1 MHNRQSL
8 LQPEDMVSIVSDLIA
23 DVNSEKI
30 DELLDDDSDIQS
42 LFSLT
47 LQERDTKEQ
56 EVEEEEER
64 EQKDL
69 LVIEPLSLED
79 KNTES
84 LFTPARGNAA
94 DPALKKKPK
103 TLKRIYRKADYFID
117 KHFFPELLELDYG
130 VKIEKKAKKLR
141 SKPTEIMKQLYHKI
155 DYKIDE
161 KFFPGLLEVDYGE
174 SRDHAEDTE
183 EIYENVPR
191 PTDSTP
197 TVIVTD
203 CTDQG
208 NKSDREG
215 ENSSES
221 DNSSTSAADLYDTS
235 PVKETQRQRM
245 KRIISQRQ
253 SSGKP
258 DLSNTVL
265 RLLLG
270 LVKYIETS
278 IQLSRVKNT
287 DYVQ

>member
-1 MHNRQSL
+1 M
-8 LQPEDMVSIVSDLIA
+8 SDLIA

-30 DELLDDDSDIQS
+30 DELLDDESDLQS

-56 EVEEEEER
+56 EEEKEEER

-84 LFTPARGNAA
+84 LFTPARENAA

-130 VKIEKKAKKLR
+130 VKIEKKAKKPR
-141 SKPTEIMKQLYHKI
+141 SKPSEIMKQLYRKI

-161 KFFPGLLEVDYGE
+161 KFFPGLLKVDYGE

-183 EIYENVPR
+183 EIYENIAR

-203 CTDQG
+203 CTDHG
-208 NKSDREG
+208 NESDREG

-221 DNSSTSAADLYDTS
+221 DNSEADLYDTS

-245 KRIISQRQ
+245 KRIISRRQ

-287 DYVQ
+287 DYDQ

>member
-1 MHNRQSL
+1 
-8 LQPEDMVSIVSDLIA
+8 
-23 DVNSEKI
+23 
-30 DELLDDDSDIQS
+30 
-42 LFSLT
+42 
-47 LQERDTKEQ
+47 
-56 EVEEEEER
+56 
-64 EQKDL
+64 
-69 LVIEPLSLED
+69 
-79 KNTES
+79 
-84 LFTPARGNAA
+84 
-94 DPALKKKPK
+94 
-103 TLKRIYRKADYFID
+103 
-117 KHFFPELLELDYG
+117 
-130 VKIEKKAKKLR
+130 
-141 SKPTEIMKQLYHKI
+141 MKQLYHKI

-161 KFFPGLLEVDYGE
+161 KFFPGLLKVDYGE
-174 SRDHAEDTE
+174 SPREQYKSSKSVGGYAEDTE
-183 EIYENVPR
+183 EIYENIAR
-191 PTDSTP
+191 PTNSTP

-235 PVKETQRQRM
+235 TVKETQRQRM